1 MRTIS
6 AAAAAALLT
15 LLPLGAVAADDA
27 APPDEARPGACQNW
41 DQGAAARENGWT
53 LKELQDPER
62 RALIAYYDQRV
73 APRANPSSDDVV
85 VATNPQWPLLRV
97 IIVRGDCV
105 VDIGQMGPDVLASIL
120 RKAGTP
126 I

>member
-1 MRTIS
+1 MRTIP

-27 APPDEARPGACQNW
+27 APSDEIRPGACQSW

-53 LKELQDPER
+53 LKELREPER
-62 RALIAYYDQRV
+62 RAVITYYDQRV

-85 VATNPQWPLLRV
+85 VATNPDSPVLRV

-105 VDIGQMGPDVLASIL
+105 VDIGQMGPDLLERIL
-120 RKAGTP
+120 RSAGTP